1 MDADE
6 LRQTEQTPSTLST
19 EWDYQIQFQGFN
31 VGALVFQEWL
41 GNHTAEKDIDRLCI
55 SRLKDDGQWEEI
67 ETVLSRPLVKFR
79 STFTPVGKVEVRRKI
94 LRHATLRLAMAPGDK
109 IRSVREIALIDA
121 SADLNLFQE
130 FTLDS
135 FTGVFTPGRDVILKV
150 SKGSR
155 FYLAYLGR
163 GPLVRD
169 EDGAAA
175 FRQRFDALPDDLRFI
190 KVRHIK
196 ATYDWSMIKPLS
208 FYVRKAT
215 DDDRWY
221 WMYIVEAGKQPGLIP
236 PSRNAGPPQ
245 VSIYDMPT
253 LFYGR
258 SLTRDPWQELLQQA
272 YNDFAQLL
280 YPEAVLTLQHAA
292 EVPAFPG
299 SFRADFY
306 YRYDFLHEALSQ
318 PAPSDDSKLHAEPLV
333 KMVDGVR
340 SRTHMTVLPDDGG
353 SVIWRFQGEDHGT
366 LELDGR
372 ACWYC
377 PPEDLGVTYD
387 HAGKTLRPCVLKT
400 PGFEP
405 VVIDVVMTGTPAKPL
420 FSTYVILNAEPT
432 HYFKLDDRAGRVG
445 LRLCYQG
452 RGGKEEI
459 VSPTDIEWRVL
470 AGNGEVSQDGTFTP
484 GHEQPF
490 SVVLAFEK
498 DPDWLYWAVIIL
510 PLPLKSASEFI
521 SMSNAS
527 G

>member
-1 MDADE
+1 MDADDS
-6 LRQTEQTPSTLST
+6 RQTEQTPSMLTSG
-19 EWDYQIQFQGFN
+19 WDYQIQFHGSN
-31 VGALVFQEWL
+31 ADSLNLQEWV
-41 GNHTAEKDIDRLCI
+41 GNHTAEEDLDRHCI
-55 SRLKDDGQWEEI
+55 SRLKDDGQWEVV
-67 ETVLSRPLVKFR
+67 ETVLSRPLVRFN
-79 STFTPVGKVEVRRKI
+79 SPFTPVGKLEVGRKV
-94 LRHATLRLAMAPGDK
+94 LRHASFRLAMAPGDK
-109 IRSVREIALIDA
+109 IRSVWEIALIDA
-121 SADLNLFQE
+121 SANLNLFQE
-130 FTLDS
+130 FALDS
-135 FTGVFTPGRDVILKV
+135 FTGVFTRGRDVILKV

-163 GPLVRD
+163 GSLVRD

-175 FRQRFDALPDDLRFI
+175 FRQRFDALSDDLRFI

-196 ATYDWSMIKPLS
+196 ASSDWSMINPLS
-208 FYVRKAT
+208 FYVRKAR

-221 WMYIVEAGKQPGLIP
+221 WMYIVEADKQPGHIP
-236 PSRNAGPPQ
+236 PFRNAGPPQ

-258 SLTRDPWQELLQQA
+258 SLTKYPWEDLLRHA
-272 YNDFAQLL
+272 YGDFAQLL
-280 YPEAVLTLQHAA
+280 YPEARLTLQHAS

-299 SFRADFY
+299 SYRADFY
-306 YRYDFLHEALSQ
+306 YRYDFLQDALSQ
-318 PAPSDDSKLHAEPLV
+318 PAPSADSKLHAEPLV

-340 SRTHMTVLPDDGG
+340 SRTHMTVVPDDGS

-377 PPEDLGVTYD
+377 PPEDPGVAYD

-405 VVIDVVMTGTPAKPL
+405 VVIDVVMTGTPANPL

-432 HYFKLDDRAGRVG
+432 HYFKLDDRMGRVG

-452 RGGKEEI
+452 GGKEE
-459 VSPTDIEWRVL
+459 VVNPADIEWRVL

-498 DPDWLYWAVIIL
+498 DPDRLYWAVIIL